1 MARASLARRWLWIFL
16 GAGAFLLHILAGKDS
31 VFVEN
36 FYSRGIFVGIRW
48 FWDNTLGRFPVPL
61 IYVLAAGIVFW
72 ALRTLVL
79 RLSGKAAKNP
89 SSPWAAIGKGLLV
102 LSSWAGALVFSFY
115 VLWGFNYD
123 RMGIERQLGLDAAP
137 LEAAALRAEAE
148 RTAGEL
154 AAARAL
160 IPGAT
165 EAALPLSALPPGLE
179 GDVRIFLSAV
189 LLEAGYPAPGRVR
202 VRPLWPGGWLMRFS
216 STGFYCPWACEGYR
230 ASNLMPSERPF
241 VTAHEMAHGFGITDE
256 GEANLLG
263 FLACASSNVPVL
275 RYSGLLAYWDY
286 VFAEFARSARDDAA
300 RLAARLPEGVKAD
313 IRAEITNWDRY
324 RGPLREASRA
334 VYERYLKSQGV
345 KEGLRSY
352 DRFVVLVAAWRRLNG
367 QPVPRPDAA
376 KSGS

>member
-1 MARASLARRWLWIFL
+1 MSRSSSPRRWLLIFL
-16 GAGAFLLHILAGKDS
+16 GAGVLLIHLLAGKDS
-31 VFVEN
+31 VFIEN
-36 FYSRGIFVGIRW
+36 VYSRGIFVGIRW
-48 FWDNTLGRFPVPL
+48 LWDNTLGRSPIPL
-61 IYVLAAGIVFW
+61 IYALVAGIVFW

-79 RLSGKAAKNP
+79 RLSRKGPKDP
-89 SSPWAAIGKGLLV
+89 SSPWAAIGRGLLV
-102 LSSWAGALVFSFY
+102 FSSWAGTLVFSFY
-115 VLWGFNYD
+115 VLWGFNYN

-137 LEAAALRAEAE
+137 LEAAALRAEVE
-148 RTAGEL
+148 RTAREL
-154 AAARAL
+154 AATRAL

-165 EAALPLSALPPGLE
+165 EAALPPSVLPPELE
-179 GDVRIFLSAV
+179 GDVRIYLSAV

-216 STGFYCPWACEGYR
+216 STGFYFPWACEGYR

-241 VTAHEMAHGFGITDE
+241 ITAHEMAHGFGITDE

-263 FLACASSNVPVL
+263 FLACESSDVPVL

-300 RLAARLPEGVKAD
+300 RLAARLPEGIKAD
-313 IRAEITNWDRY
+313 IWAEIANWDRY
-324 RGPLREASRA
+324 RGPLRKASRA

-367 QPVPRPDAA
+367 SPVPRPAA
-376 KSGS
+376 VKSGS